1 MLAFVQQM
9 RTERHDAIAR
19 LEIADDRSRFAAEAR
34 CARHEVTRSVSL
46 DHHTPG
52 PLPGSKIAPI
62 GTCSAGADRPSEIWM
77 EMVEPSGASA
87 RRPSSTYRASNV
99 RV

>member
-1 MLAFVQQM
+1 M

-19 LEIADDRSRFAAEAR
+19 LEIADDRSRFVAEAGEM
-34 CARHEVTRSVSL
+34 HGTPSDEVFPSTS
-46 DHHTPG
+46 HTPG
-52 PLPGSKIAPI
+52 PLPGSKIARSVPAAPVDEPCRR
-62 GTCSAGADRPSEIWM
+62 GRGWM